1 MKKFFTLLLAVIST
15 MTAFAQTEPAIEL
28 QAEVDGNTRT
38 FSIGLATE
46 GTVQID
52 WGNGEKVTSEKLPV
66 YDSKYST
73 MTMKEVTGTVV
84 GDGKVKIY
92 GDNIVGFGCPSRVDG
107 GAQVL
112 SLDVTKATAL
122 KDLTANANKLT
133 SIDLT
138 KNTEL
143 EKLTIANNQL
153 TSIYIS
159 KCTKL
164 TELII
169 NNNLLTAIDITKNQ
183 ALQNLTISQNKFT
196 GELDLS
202 TNPALRNVYA
212 LNMEL
217 NSVKIGN
224 NTASAPRFSFN
235 NNKLTSIDASGI
247 QDAGNATLFLIGNQL
262 TEIKLPSAK
271 MNTLNIS
278 KNNFTLATLPAPD
291 ATTATKKFT
300 YAPQNDYAIAESYK
314 VGDVLDLSSQTSATL
329 NTQFAVY
336 KSDKT
341 ALTEGTDYTV
351 ADGKITFLTA
361 QEAVYVTMSSALYS
375 KFTGTSIYKTTVT
388 KVEGSTGIN
397 AVTAQGVKVSTA
409 GNEISIS
416 GLSQGDAV
424 TVANL
429 GGAVVA
435 NFHANS
441 ANAHVQAAKGLYI
454 VSINGKA
461 IKVAL

>member
-38 FSIGLATE
+38 FTIGLATE

-52 WGNGEKVTSEKLPV
+52 WGGNGEKVTSEVIPA
-66 YDSKYST
+66 YDGWNQVNVS
-73 MTMKEVTGTVV
+73 GTVS

-92 GDNIVGFGCPSRVDG
+92 GDYIVYFECSSRVD

-112 SLDVTKATAL
+112 SLDVTKATTL
-122 KDLTANANKLT
+122 KDLTANTNKLA

-143 EKLTIANNQL
+143 EKLTINNNQL
-153 TSIYIS
+153 TSIDIS

-164 TELII
+164 TTLDIT
-169 NNNLLTAIDITKNQ
+169 NNLLTAIDITKNQ
-183 ALQNLTISQNKFT
+183 ALQTLRIGQNKLT
-196 GELDLS
+196 GDLDLS
-202 TNPALRNVYA
+202 TNPTIKSVYA
-212 LNMEL
+212 LTNEL
-217 NSVKIGN
+217 TSVKIGN
-224 NTASAPRFSFN
+224 NTASKPYFSFN
-235 NNKLTSIDASGI
+235 YNKLTSIDASGI
-247 QDAGNATLFLIGNQL
+247 NDAKNAILFLIGNQL
-262 TEIKLPSAK
+262 TEIKLPSAQMK
-271 MNTLNIS
+271 TLNIS
-278 KNNFTLATLPAPD
+278 KNNFTLATLPD
-291 ATTATKKFT
+291 ATTAAKGFT
-300 YAPQNDYAIAESYK
+300 YAPQNDYVIAESYK

-397 AVTAQGVKVSTA
+397 AVTAHGVKISTA

-461 IKVAL
+461 IKVSL

>member
-38 FSIGLATE
+38 LTIGLGVE

-52 WGNGEKVTSEKLPV
+52 WGNGEKVTSEVIPAFDGWNQV
-66 YDSKYST
+66 DVS
-73 MTMKEVTGTVV
+73 GTVS
-84 GDGKVKIY
+84 GEGKVKIY
-92 GDNIVGFGCPSRVDG
+92 GDNIVYFECSSRVD

-112 SLDVTKATAL
+112 SLDVTKATTL
-122 KDLTANANKLT
+122 KDLTANTNKLA

-143 EKLTIANNQL
+143 EKLEISNNQL
-153 TSIYIS
+153 TSIDIS

-164 TELII
+164 TTLDIK
-169 NNNLLTAIDITKNQ
+169 NNLLTAIDITKNQ
-183 ALQNLTISQNKFT
+183 ALQNLTISENKFA

-224 NTASAPRFSFN
+224 NTASAPRFSLN
-235 NNKLTSIDASGI
+235 NNKLTNIDASGI
-247 QDAGNATLFLIGNQL
+247 NDAKNATLLLIGNQL
-262 TEIKLPSAK
+262 TEIKLPATQMKS
-271 MNTLNIS
+271 LNIT
-278 KNNFTLATLPAPD
+278 KNNFTLATLPAPSV
-291 ATTATKKFT
+291 AKFFT
-300 YAPQNDYAIAESYK
+300 YAPQNNYVIAESYK

-397 AVTAQGVKVSTA
+397 AVTAQEVKVSTA

-461 IKVAL
+461 IKVALQ

>member
-38 FSIGLATE
+38 FTIGLATE

-52 WGNGEKVTSEKLPV
+52 WGNGEKVTSEVIPA
-66 YDSKYST
+66 YDGYNQ
-73 MTMKEVTGTVV
+73 VNVFGTVS

-92 GDNIVGFGCPSRVDG
+92 GDNIVYFECSSRVD

-112 SLDVTKATAL
+112 SLDVTKATTL
-122 KDLTANANKLT
+122 KDLTANTNKLT
-133 SIDLT
+133 AIDLT

-143 EKLTIANNQL
+143 EKLTINNNQL
-153 TSIYIS
+153 TSIDIS

-164 TELII
+164 TTLDIT
-169 NNNLLTAIDITKNQ
+169 NNLLTAIDITKNQ
-183 ALQNLTISQNKFT
+183 ALQTLRIGQNKLT
-196 GELDLS
+196 GDLDLS
-202 TNPALRNVYA
+202 TNPTIKSVYA
-212 LNMEL
+212 LTNEL
-217 NSVKIGN
+217 TSVKIGN
-224 NTASAPRFSFN
+224 NTASKPYFSFN
-235 NNKLTSIDASGI
+235 YNKLTSIDASGI
-247 QDAGNATLFLIGNQL
+247 NDAKNATLFLIGNQL
-262 TEIKLPSAK
+262 TEIKLPATQMKS
-271 MNTLNIS
+271 LNIS

-291 ATTATKKFT
+291 ATTTAKGFT
-300 YAPQNDYAIAESYK
+300 YAPQNDYVIAESYK
-314 VGDVLDLSSQTSATL
+314 VGDVLDLSSQTSTTL

-397 AVTAQGVKVSTA
+397 AVTAQGVKISTA

>member
-38 FSIGLATE
+38 LTIGLATE

-52 WGNGEKVTSEKLPV
+52 WGNGEKVTSENIPAYDGWNQVDV
-66 YDSKYST
+66 Y
-73 MTMKEVTGTVV
+73 GTVS
-84 GDGKVKIY
+84 GEGKVKIY
-92 GDNIVGFGCPSRVDG
+92 GDNIVYFECSSRVD

-122 KDLTANANKLT
+122 KDLTANTNKLT

-138 KNTEL
+138 KNIEL
-143 EKLTIANNQL
+143 TKLTINNNQL
-153 TSIYIS
+153 TNIDIS
-159 KCTKL
+159 KCTQL
-164 TELII
+164 TTLDIS
-169 NNNLLTAIDITKNQ
+169 NNLLTAIDITKNQ
-183 ALQNLTISQNKFT
+183 ALQTLRIGQNKLT

-202 TNPALRNVYA
+202 TNPTIKLVYA
-212 LNMEL
+212 LGMKL

-224 NTASAPRFSFN
+224 NTASKPLFSLN

-247 QDAGNATLFLIGNQL
+247 QDAGNATLNLMGNQL

-271 MNTLNIS
+271 MKTLNIS

-291 ATTATKKFT
+291 ATTAARGFS
-300 YAPQNDYAIAESYK
+300 YAPQNDYVIAESYK

-361 QEAVYVTMSSALYS
+361 QEEVYVAMSSALYS
-375 KFTGTSIYKTTVT
+375 KFTGTNIYKTTVT

-397 AVTAQGVKVSTA
+397 AVTAQGVKVITA

-435 NFHANS
+435 SFHANS

>member
-38 FSIGLATE
+38 LTIGLGVE

-52 WGNGEKVTSEKLPV
+52 WGNGEKVTSEVIPA
-66 YDSKYST
+66 YDGYNQ
-73 MTMKEVTGTVV
+73 VNVFGTVS

-92 GDNIVGFGCPSRVDG
+92 GDNIVYFECSSRKDG
-107 GAQVL
+107 AKVL
-112 SLDVTKATAL
+112 SLDVTKATTL
-122 KDLTANANKLT
+122 KDLTAYTNKLA

-143 EKLTIANNQL
+143 EKLTIYSNQL
-153 TSIYIS
+153 TSIDIS

-164 TELII
+164 TTLDIK
-169 NNNLLTAIDITKNQ
+169 NNLLTAIDITKNQ
-183 ALQNLTISQNKFT
+183 ALQYLAISENKFA

-224 NTASAPRFSFN
+224 NTASKPLLSLN

-247 QDAGNATLFLIGNQL
+247 QDAGNATLNLIGNQL

-271 MNTLNIS
+271 MSILRIS
-278 KNNFTLATLPAPD
+278 KNNFTLATLPD
-291 ATTATKKFT
+291 ATTTAKGFT
-300 YAPQNDYAIAESYK
+300 YAPQNDYVIAESYK
-314 VGDVLDLSSQTSATL
+314 VGDVLDLSSQTNATL

-361 QEAVYVTMSSALYS
+361 QEAVYVTMSSAFYS

-388 KVEGSTGIN
+388 KVEGSTGSN
-397 AVTAQGVKVSTA
+397 AVTAQSVKISTA

>member
-38 FSIGLATE
+38 FTIGLATE

-52 WGNGEKVTSEKLPV
+52 WGGNGEKVTSEVIPA
-66 YDSKYST
+66 YDGWNQVNVS
-73 MTMKEVTGTVV
+73 GTVS

-92 GDNIVGFGCPSRVDG
+92 GDNIVYFECSSRVD

-112 SLDVTKATAL
+112 SLDVTKATTL
-122 KDLTANANKLT
+122 KDLTANTNKLA

-143 EKLTIANNQL
+143 EKLTINNNQL
-153 TSIYIS
+153 TSIDIS

-164 TELII
+164 TTLDIT
-169 NNNLLTAIDITKNQ
+169 NNLLTAIDITKNQ
-183 ALQNLTISQNKFT
+183 ALQTLRIGQNKLT
-196 GELDLS
+196 GDLDLS
-202 TNPALRNVYA
+202 TNPTIKSVYA
-212 LNMEL
+212 LTNEL
-217 NSVKIGN
+217 TSVKIGN
-224 NTASAPRFSFN
+224 NTASKPYFSFN
-235 NNKLTSIDASGI
+235 YNKLTSIDASGI
-247 QDAGNATLFLIGNQL
+247 NDAKNAILFLIGNQL
-262 TEIKLPSAK
+262 TEIKLPSAQMK
-271 MNTLNIS
+271 TLNIS
-278 KNNFTLATLPAPD
+278 KNNFTLATLPD
-291 ATTATKKFT
+291 ATTAAKGFT
-300 YAPQNDYAIAESYK
+300 YAPQNDYVIAESYK
-314 VGDVLDLSSQTSATL
+314 VGDVLDLSSQTIATL

-397 AVTAQGVKVSTA
+397 AVTAHGVKISTA

-461 IKVAL
+461 IKVSL

>member
-15 MTAFAQTEPAIEL
+15 MTAFAQTEPAIEV

-38 FSIGLATE
+38 FTIGLATE

-52 WGNGEKVTSEKLPV
+52 WGNGEKVTSEVIPAFDGWNQV
-66 YDSKYST
+66 DVS
-73 MTMKEVTGTVV
+73 GTVS
-84 GDGKVKIY
+84 GEGKVKIY
-92 GDNIVGFGCPSRVDG
+92 GDNIVYFECSSRVDG
-107 GAQVL
+107 AQIL
-112 SLDVTKATAL
+112 SLDVTKATTL
-122 KDLTANANKLT
+122 KDLTANTNKLT
-133 SIDLT
+133 AIDLT

-143 EKLTIANNQL
+143 EKLTINNNQL
-153 TSIYIS
+153 TSIDIS

-164 TELII
+164 TTLDIT
-169 NNNLLTAIDITKNQ
+169 NNLLTAIDITKNQ
-183 ALQNLTISQNKFT
+183 ALQTLRIGQNKLA

-202 TNPALRNVYA
+202 TNPALKTVAAPTN
-212 LNMEL
+212 EL
-217 NSVKIGN
+217 TSVKIGN
-224 NTASAPRFSFN
+224 NTADKPWFSFN
-235 NNKLTSIDASGI
+235 YNKLTNIDASGI
-247 QDAGNATLFLIGNQL
+247 NDAKNATLFLTGNLL
-262 TEIKLPSAK
+262 TEIKLPANQMKS
-271 MNTLNIS
+271 LNIT
-278 KNNFTLATLPAPD
+278 KNNFTLATLPD
-291 ATTATKKFT
+291 ATTAAKNFT
-300 YAPQNDYAIAESYK
+300 YAPQNDYVIAESYK

-341 ALTEGTDYTV
+341 ALTKGTDYTV
-351 ADGKITFLTA
+351 ADGKITFLTS

-375 KFTGTSIYKTTVT
+375 KFTGTSIYKTTIT

-435 NFHANS
+435 SFHANS

-454 VSINGKA
+454 VSINSKA

>member
-15 MTAFAQTEPAIEL
+15 MTAFAQTESAIEL

-38 FSIGLATE
+38 FTIGLATE

-52 WGNGEKVTSEKLPV
+52 WGNGEKVTSEVIPAFNGWNQV
-66 YDSKYST
+66 DVS
-73 MTMKEVTGTVV
+73 GTVS
-84 GDGKVKIY
+84 GEGKVKIY
-92 GDNIVGFGCPSRVDG
+92 GDNIVYFECSSRVD

-112 SLDVTKATAL
+112 SLDVTKATTL
-122 KDLTANANKLT
+122 KDLTANTNKLT

-143 EKLTIANNQL
+143 TKLTINNNQL
-153 TSIYIS
+153 TNIDIS
-159 KCTKL
+159 KCTQL
-164 TELII
+164 TTLDIT
-169 NNNLLTAIDITKNQ
+169 NNLLAAIDITKNL
-183 ALQNLTISQNKFT
+183 ALQTLRIGQNKLA

-202 TNPALRNVYA
+202 TNPTIMSVYA
-212 LNMEL
+212 LKNEL
-217 NSVKIGN
+217 TSVKIGN
-224 NTASAPRFSFN
+224 NTASKPYFSFN
-235 NNKLTSIDASGI
+235 ENKLTSFDASGI
-247 QDAGNATLFLIGNQL
+247 KDAGNATLFLISNQL
-262 TEIKLPSAK
+262 TEITLPSTK
-271 MNTLNIS
+271 MKSINIS
-278 KNNFTLATLPAPD
+278 KNNFTIATLPA
-291 ATTATKKFT
+291 TTVAKTLT
-300 YAPQNDYAIAESYK
+300 YAPQADYAIAETYK
-314 VGDVLDLSSQTSATL
+314 VGDVLDLSSLTNATL
-329 NTQFAVY
+329 NTQFQVM

-341 ALTEGTDYTV
+341 PLTEGTDYTI

-361 QEAVYVTMSSALYS
+361 QDAVYITMTSTLYP
-375 KFTGTSIYKTTVT
+375 KFTGTNIYKTTVT

-397 AVTAQGVKVSTA
+397 AVTAQGVKISTA

>member
-52 WGNGEKVTSEKLPV
+52 WGNGEKVTSEVIPAFDGWNQV
-66 YDSKYST
+66 NVS
-73 MTMKEVTGTVV
+73 GTVS
-84 GDGKVKIY
+84 GEGKVKIY
-92 GDNIVGFGCPSRVDG
+92 GDNIVCFECSSTVK
-107 GAQVL
+107 GAKVL

-122 KDLTANANKLT
+122 KDLTANTNKLT
-133 SIDLT
+133 SINLT

-143 EKLTIANNQL
+143 EKLTISNNQL
-153 TSIYIS
+153 TSIDIS

-164 TELII
+164 TTLDIT
-169 NNNLLTAIDITKNQ
+169 NNLLTAIDITKNL
-183 ALQNLTISQNKFT
+183 ALQTLRIGQNKLA

-202 TNPALRNVYA
+202 TNPTIMSVYA
-212 LNMEL
+212 LKNEL
-217 NSVKIGN
+217 TSVKIGN
-224 NTASAPRFSFN
+224 NTASKPYFSFN
-235 NNKLTSIDASGI
+235 ENKLTSFDASGI
-247 QDAGNATLFLIGNQL
+247 KDAGNATLFLISNQL
-262 TEIKLPSAK
+262 TEITLPSTK
-271 MNTLNIS
+271 MKSINIS
-278 KNNFTLATLPAPD
+278 KNNFTIATLPA
-291 ATTATKKFT
+291 TTVAKTLT
-300 YAPQNDYAIAESYK
+300 YAPQADYAIAETYK
-314 VGDVLDLSSQTSATL
+314 VGDVLDLSSLTNATL
-329 NTQFAVY
+329 NTQFQVM

-341 ALTEGTDYTV
+341 PLTEGTDYTI

-361 QEAVYVTMSSALYS
+361 QDAVYITMTSTLYP
-375 KFTGTSIYKTTVT
+375 KFTGTNIYKTTVT

-397 AVTAQGVKVSTA
+397 AVTAQGVKISTA

>member
-38 FSIGLATE
+38 FTIGLSTE

-52 WGNGEKVTSEKLPV
+52 WGNGEKVTSEVIPA
-66 YDSKYST
+66 YDGWNQVDVS
-73 MTMKEVTGTVV
+73 GTIS

-92 GDNIVGFGCPSRVDG
+92 GDNIVYFECSSRVDG
-107 GAQVL
+107 AQIL
-112 SLDVTKATAL
+112 SLDVTKATTL
-122 KDLTANANKLT
+122 RDLTANTNKLT

-143 EKLTIANNQL
+143 EKLTINNNQL
-153 TSIYIS
+153 TSIDIS

-164 TELII
+164 TTLDIT
-169 NNNLLTAIDITKNQ
+169 NNLLTAIDITKNQ
-183 ALQNLTISQNKFT
+183 ALQTLRIGQNKFT

-202 TNPALRNVYA
+202 TNPTIMKVYA
-212 LNMEL
+212 LDMEL

-224 NTASAPRFSFN
+224 NTASKPLFSFN
-235 NNKLTSIDASGI
+235 NNKLTSFDASGI
-247 QDAGNATLFLIGNQL
+247 QDASNAYLYLSGNLL

-271 MNTLNIS
+271 MKTLNIS

-291 ATTATKKFT
+291 ATTAAKGFT
-300 YAPQNDYAIAESYK
+300 YAPQNDYVIAESYK

-351 ADGKITFLTA
+351 AEGKITFLTA

-375 KFTGTSIYKTTVT
+375 KFTGTNIYKTTVT

-409 GNEISIS
+409 DNEISIS

-435 NFHANS
+435 NFHASS

>member
-38 FSIGLATE
+38 FTIGLGVV

-52 WGNGEKVTSEKLPV
+52 WGNGEKVTSEVIPA
-66 YDSKYST
+66 YDGYNQ
-73 MTMKEVTGTVV
+73 VNVFGTVS

-92 GDNIVGFGCPSRVDG
+92 GDNIVYFECSSRVD

-112 SLDVTKATAL
+112 SLDVTKATTL
-122 KDLTANANKLT
+122 KDLTANTNKLA

-143 EKLTIANNQL
+143 EKLTINNNQL
-153 TSIYIS
+153 TSIDIS

-164 TELII
+164 TTLDIT
-169 NNNLLTAIDITKNQ
+169 NNLLTAIDITKNQ
-183 ALQNLTISQNKFT
+183 TLQTLRIGQNKLT
-196 GELDLS
+196 GDLDLS
-202 TNPALRNVYA
+202 TNPTIKSVYA
-212 LNMEL
+212 LTNEL
-217 NSVKIGN
+217 TSVKIGN
-224 NTASAPRFSFN
+224 NTASKPYFSFN
-235 NNKLTSIDASGI
+235 YNKLTSIDASGI
-247 QDAGNATLFLIGNQL
+247 NDAKNAILFLIGNQL
-262 TEIKLPSAK
+262 TEIKLPSAQMK
-271 MNTLNIS
+271 TLNIS

-291 ATTATKKFT
+291 ATTTAKGFT
-300 YAPQNDYAIAESYK
+300 YAPQNDYVIAESYK

-375 KFTGTSIYKTTVT
+375 KFIGTSIYKTTVT

>member
-38 FSIGLATE
+38 LTIGLGVK

-52 WGNGEKVTSEKLPV
+52 WGNGEKVTSEVIPA
-66 YDSKYST
+66 YDGYNQ
-73 MTMKEVTGTVV
+73 VNVFGTVS

-92 GDNIVGFGCPSRVDG
+92 GDNIVYFECSSRVD

-112 SLDVTKATAL
+112 SLDVTKATTL
-122 KDLTANANKLT
+122 KDLTANTNKLT
-133 SIDLT
+133 AIDLT

-143 EKLTIANNQL
+143 EKLTINNNQL
-153 TSIYIS
+153 TSIDIS

-164 TELII
+164 TTLDIK
-169 NNNLLTAIDITKNQ
+169 NNLLTAIDITKNQ
-183 ALQNLTISQNKFT
+183 ALQYLAISENKFA

-224 NTASAPRFSFN
+224 NTASKPLFSLN

-247 QDAGNATLFLIGNQL
+247 QDAGNATLNLIGNQL

-271 MNTLNIS
+271 MSILRIS
-278 KNNFTLATLPAPD
+278 KNNFTLATLPD
-291 ATTATKKFT
+291 ATTAAKNFT
-300 YAPQNDYAIAESYK
+300 YAPQNDYVIAESYK

-397 AVTAQGVKVSTA
+397 AVTAQGVKISTA

>member
-38 FSIGLATE
+38 FTIGLATE

-52 WGNGEKVTSEKLPV
+52 WGDNGEKVTSEVIPA
-66 YDSKYST
+66 YDGWNQVNVS
-73 MTMKEVTGTVV
+73 GTVS

-92 GDNIVGFGCPSRVDG
+92 GDNIVYFECSSRVD

-112 SLDVTKATAL
+112 SLDVTKATTL
-122 KDLTANANKLT
+122 KDLTANTNKLA

-143 EKLTIANNQL
+143 EKLTINNNQL
-153 TSIYIS
+153 TSIDIS

-164 TELII
+164 TTLDIT
-169 NNNLLTAIDITKNQ
+169 NNLLTAIDITKNQ
-183 ALQNLTISQNKFT
+183 ALQTLRIGQNKLT
-196 GELDLS
+196 GDLDLS
-202 TNPALRNVYA
+202 TNPTIKSVYA
-212 LNMEL
+212 LTNKL
-217 NSVKIGN
+217 TSVKIGN
-224 NTASAPRFSFN
+224 NTASKPYFSFN
-235 NNKLTSIDASGI
+235 YNKLTSIDASGI
-247 QDAGNATLFLIGNQL
+247 NDAKNAILFLIGNQL
-262 TEIKLPSAK
+262 TEIKLPSAQMK
-271 MNTLNIS
+271 TLNIS
-278 KNNFTLATLPAPD
+278 KNNFTLATLPD
-291 ATTATKKFT
+291 ATTAAKGFT
-300 YAPQNDYAIAESYK
+300 YAPQNDYVIAESYK
-314 VGDVLDLSSQTSATL
+314 VGDLLDLSSQTSATL

-361 QEAVYVTMSSALYS
+361 LEAVYVTMSSALYS

-397 AVTAQGVKVSTA
+397 AVTAQGVKISTA

>member
-38 FSIGLATE
+38 FTIGLATE

-52 WGNGEKVTSEKLPV
+52 WGGNGEKVTSEVIPA
-66 YDSKYST
+66 YDGWNQVNVS
-73 MTMKEVTGTVV
+73 GTVS

-92 GDNIVGFGCPSRVDG
+92 GDNIVYFECSSRVD

-112 SLDVTKATAL
+112 SLDVTKATTL
-122 KDLTANANKLT
+122 KDLTANTNKLA

-143 EKLTIANNQL
+143 EKLTINNNQL
-153 TSIYIS
+153 TSIDIS

-164 TELII
+164 TTLDIT
-169 NNNLLTAIDITKNQ
+169 NNLLTAIDITKNQ
-183 ALQNLTISQNKFT
+183 ALQTLRIGQNKLA

-202 TNPALRNVYA
+202 TNPTIKSVYA
-212 LNMEL
+212 LTNEL
-217 NSVKIGN
+217 TSVKIGN
-224 NTASAPRFSFN
+224 NTASKPYFSFN
-235 NNKLTSIDASGI
+235 YNKLTSIDASGI
-247 QDAGNATLFLIGNQL
+247 NDAKNAILFLIGNQL
-262 TEIKLPSAK
+262 TEIKLPSMK
-271 MNTLNIS
+271 MKTLNIS
-278 KNNFTLATLPAPD
+278 KNNFTLATLPGPD
-291 ATTATKKFT
+291 ATTAAKGFT

-314 VGDVLDLSSQTSATL
+314 VGDVLDLSSQTNATL

-361 QEAVYVTMSSALYS
+361 QDAVYITMTSTLYP
-375 KFTGTSIYKTTVT
+375 KFTGTNIYKTTVT

>member
-38 FSIGLATE
+38 FTIGLATE

-52 WGNGEKVTSEKLPV
+52 WGGNGEKVTSEVIPA
-66 YDSKYST
+66 YDGWNQVDVS
-73 MTMKEVTGTVV
+73 GTVS
-84 GDGKVKIY
+84 GEGKVKIY
-92 GDNIVGFGCPSRVDG
+92 GDNIVYFECSSRVDG
-107 GAQVL
+107 AQIL
-112 SLDVTKATAL
+112 SLDVTKATTL
-122 KDLTANANKLT
+122 RDLTANTNKLT

-143 EKLTIANNQL
+143 EKLTINNNQL
-153 TSIYIS
+153 TSIDIS

-164 TELII
+164 TTLDIT
-169 NNNLLTAIDITKNQ
+169 NNLLTAIDITKNQ
-183 ALQNLTISQNKFT
+183 ALQTLRIGQNKFT

-202 TNPALRNVYA
+202 TNPTIMKVYA
-212 LNMEL
+212 LDMEL

-224 NTASAPRFSFN
+224 NTASKPLFSFN
-235 NNKLTSIDASGI
+235 NNKLTSFDASGI
-247 QDAGNATLFLIGNQL
+247 QDASNAYLYLSGNLL
-262 TEIKLPSAK
+262 TEIKLPSTK
-271 MNTLNIS
+271 MKTLNIS
-278 KNNFTLATLPAPD
+278 KNNFTLATLPD
-291 ATTATKKFT
+291 ATTAARGFT
-300 YAPQNDYAIAESYK
+300 YAPQNDYVIAESYK

-361 QEAVYVTMSSALYS
+361 QEEVYVAMSSALYS
-375 KFTGTSIYKTTVT
+375 KFTGTNIYKTTVT

-397 AVTAQGVKVSTA
+397 AVTAQGVKVITA

-435 NFHANS
+435 SFHANS

>member
-38 FSIGLATE
+38 FTIGLATE

-52 WGNGEKVTSEKLPV
+52 WGNGEKVTSEVIPAFDGWNQV
-66 YDSKYST
+66 NVS
-73 MTMKEVTGTVV
+73 GTVS
-84 GDGKVKIY
+84 GEGKVKIY
-92 GDNIVGFGCPSRVDG
+92 GDNIVYFECSSRVD

-112 SLDVTKATAL
+112 SLDVTKATTL
-122 KDLTANANKLT
+122 KDLTANTNKLT
-133 SIDLT
+133 AIDLT

-143 EKLTIANNQL
+143 EKLTINNNQL
-153 TSIYIS
+153 TSIDIS

-164 TELII
+164 TTLDIT
-169 NNNLLTAIDITKNQ
+169 NNLLTAIDITKNQ
-183 ALQNLTISQNKFT
+183 ALQTLRIGQNKLT
-196 GELDLS
+196 GDLDLS
-202 TNPALRNVYA
+202 TNPTIKSVYA
-212 LNMEL
+212 LTNEL
-217 NSVKIGN
+217 TSVKIGN
-224 NTASAPRFSFN
+224 NTASKPYFSFN
-235 NNKLTSIDASGI
+235 YNKLTSIDASGI
-247 QDAGNATLFLIGNQL
+247 NDAKNATLFLIGNQL
-262 TEIKLPSAK
+262 TEIKLPATQMKS
-271 MNTLNIS
+271 LNIS
-278 KNNFTLATLPAPD
+278 KNNFTLATLPD
-291 ATTATKKFT
+291 ATTTAKGFT
-300 YAPQNDYAIAESYK
+300 YAPQNDYVIAESYK

-397 AVTAQGVKVSTA
+397 AVTAQGVKISTA

>member
-38 FSIGLATE
+38 FTIGLATE

-52 WGNGEKVTSEKLPV
+52 WGGNGEKVTSEVIPA
-66 YDSKYST
+66 YDGWNQVNVS
-73 MTMKEVTGTVV
+73 GTVS

-92 GDNIVGFGCPSRVDG
+92 GDNIVYFECSSRVD

-112 SLDVTKATAL
+112 SLDVTKATTL
-122 KDLTANANKLT
+122 KDLTANTNKLA

-143 EKLTIANNQL
+143 EKLTINNNQL
-153 TSIYIS
+153 TSIDIS

-164 TELII
+164 TTLDIT
-169 NNNLLTAIDITKNQ
+169 NNLLTAIDITKNQ
-183 ALQNLTISQNKFT
+183 ALQTLRIGQNKLA

-202 TNPALRNVYA
+202 TNPTIKSVYA
-212 LNMEL
+212 LTNEL
-217 NSVKIGN
+217 TSVKIGN
-224 NTASAPRFSFN
+224 NTASKPYFSFN
-235 NNKLTSIDASGI
+235 YNKLTSIDASGI
-247 QDAGNATLFLIGNQL
+247 NDAKNAILFLIGNQL
-262 TEIKLPSAK
+262 TEIKLPSMK
-271 MNTLNIS
+271 MKTLNIS
-278 KNNFTLATLPAPD
+278 KNNFTLATLPD
-291 ATTATKKFT
+291 ATTTAKGFT

-375 KFTGTSIYKTTVT
+375 KFIGTSIYKTTVT

>member
-1 MKKFFTLLLAVIST
+1 MKKFFTLLLVVIST
-15 MTAFAQTEPAIEL
+15 MTAFAQTEPVIEL

-38 FSIGLATE
+38 LTIGLATE

-52 WGNGEKVTSEKLPV
+52 WGNGEKVTSEVIPAFDGWNQV
-66 YDSKYST
+66 N
-73 MTMKEVTGTVV
+73 VFGTVS

-92 GDNIVGFGCPSRVDG
+92 GDNIVFFECSSRVD

-112 SLDVTKATAL
+112 SLDVTKATTL
-122 KDLTANANKLT
+122 KDLTANTNKLT

-143 EKLTIANNQL
+143 EKLTINNNQL
-153 TSIYIS
+153 TSIDIS

-164 TELII
+164 TTLDIT
-169 NNNLLTAIDITKNQ
+169 NNLLTAIDITKNQ
-183 ALQNLTISQNKFT
+183 ALQTLRIGQNKLA

-202 TNPALRNVYA
+202 TNPTIKSVYA
-212 LNMEL
+212 LGMEL

-224 NTASAPRFSFN
+224 NTASKPLFSLN

-247 QDAGNATLFLIGNQL
+247 QDAGNATLNLVGNQL

-271 MNTLNIS
+271 MKTLNIS
-278 KNNFTLATLPAPD
+278 KNNFTLATLPD
-291 ATTATKKFT
+291 ATTTAKGFT
-300 YAPQNDYAIAESYK
+300 YAPQNDYVLAESYK

-361 QEAVYVTMSSALYS
+361 QDAVYVTMTSTAYP

>member
-38 FSIGLATE
+38 FTIGLATE

-52 WGNGEKVTSEKLPV
+52 WGGNGEKVTSEVIPA
-66 YDSKYST
+66 YDGYNQ
-73 MTMKEVTGTVV
+73 VNVFGTVS

-92 GDNIVGFGCPSRVDG
+92 GDNIVYFECSSRVD

-112 SLDVTKATAL
+112 SLDVTKATTL
-122 KDLTANANKLT
+122 KDLTANTNKLA

-143 EKLTIANNQL
+143 EKLTINNNQL
-153 TSIYIS
+153 TSIDIS

-164 TELII
+164 TTLDIT
-169 NNNLLTAIDITKNQ
+169 NNLLTAIDITKNQ
-183 ALQNLTISQNKFT
+183 ALQTLRIGQNKLT
-196 GELDLS
+196 GDLDLS
-202 TNPALRNVYA
+202 TNPTIKSVYA
-212 LNMEL
+212 LTNEL
-217 NSVKIGN
+217 TSVKIGN
-224 NTASAPRFSFN
+224 NTASKPYFSFN
-235 NNKLTSIDASGI
+235 YNKLSSIDASGI
-247 QDAGNATLFLIGNQL
+247 NDAKNAILFLIGNQL
-262 TEIKLPSAK
+262 TEIKLPSAQMK
-271 MNTLNIS
+271 TLNIS
-278 KNNFTLATLPAPD
+278 KNNFTLATLPD
-291 ATTATKKFT
+291 ATTSAKGFT
-300 YAPQNDYAIAESYK
+300 YAPQNDYVIAESYK

-361 QEAVYVTMSSALYS
+361 QEAVYVTMRSALYS
-375 KFTGTSIYKTTVT
+375 MFTGTSIYKTTVT

-397 AVTAQGVKVSTA
+397 AVTAQGVKISTA

>member
-38 FSIGLATE
+38 FTIGLATE

-52 WGNGEKVTSEKLPV
+52 WGNGEKVTSEVIPA
-66 YDSKYST
+66 YDGYNQ
-73 MTMKEVTGTVV
+73 VNVFGTVS

-92 GDNIVGFGCPSRVDG
+92 GDNIVYFECSSRVD

-112 SLDVTKATAL
+112 SLDVTKATTL
-122 KDLTANANKLT
+122 KALTANTNKLT
-133 SIDLT
+133 AIDLT

-143 EKLTIANNQL
+143 EKLTINNNQL
-153 TSIYIS
+153 TSIDIS

-164 TELII
+164 TTMDIT
-169 NNNLLTAIDITKNQ
+169 NNLLTAIDITKNQ
-183 ALQNLTISQNKFT
+183 ALQTLRIGQNKLT
-196 GELDLS
+196 GDLDLS
-202 TNPALRNVYA
+202 TNPTIKSVYA
-212 LNMEL
+212 LTNEL
-217 NSVKIGN
+217 TSVKIGN
-224 NTASAPRFSFN
+224 NTASKPYFSFN
-235 NNKLTSIDASGI
+235 YNKLTSIDASGI
-247 QDAGNATLFLIGNQL
+247 NDAKNATLFLIGNQL
-262 TEIKLPSAK
+262 TEIKLPATQMKS
-271 MNTLNIS
+271 LNIS
-278 KNNFTLATLPAPD
+278 KNNFTLATLPD
-291 ATTATKKFT
+291 ATTTAKGFT
-300 YAPQNDYAIAESYK
+300 YAPQNDYVIAESYK

-375 KFTGTSIYKTTVT
+375 KFAGTSIYKTTIT

-397 AVTAQGVKVSTA
+397 AVTAQSVKVSTA

>member
-52 WGNGEKVTSEKLPV
+52 WGNGEKVTSEVIPAFNGWNQV
-66 YDSKYST
+66 NVS
-73 MTMKEVTGTVV
+73 GTVS
-84 GDGKVKIY
+84 GEGKVKIY
-92 GDNIVGFGCPSRVDG
+92 GDNIVCFECSSRVD

-112 SLDVTKATAL
+112 SLDVTKATTL
-122 KDLTANANKLT
+122 KDLTANTNKLA

-143 EKLTIANNQL
+143 EKLTINNNQL
-153 TSIYIS
+153 TSIDIS

-164 TELII
+164 TTLDIT
-169 NNNLLTAIDITKNQ
+169 NNLLTAIDITKNQ
-183 ALQNLTISQNKFT
+183 ALQTLRIGQNKLA

-202 TNPALRNVYA
+202 TNPTIKSVYA
-212 LNMEL
+212 LTNEL
-217 NSVKIGN
+217 TSIKIGN
-224 NTASAPRFSFN
+224 NTASKPYFSFN
-235 NNKLTSIDASGI
+235 YNKLTSIDASGI
-247 QDAGNATLFLIGNQL
+247 NDAKNAILFLIGNQL
-262 TEIKLPSAK
+262 TEIKLPSAQMK
-271 MNTLNIS
+271 TLNIS
-278 KNNFTLATLPAPD
+278 KNNFTLATLPD
-291 ATTATKKFT
+291 ATTTAKGFT
-300 YAPQNDYAIAESYK
+300 YAPQNDYVIAESYK

>member
-38 FSIGLATE
+38 LTIGLGVE

-52 WGNGEKVTSEKLPV
+52 WGNGEKVTSEVIPAFDGWNQV
-66 YDSKYST
+66 NVS
-73 MTMKEVTGTVV
+73 GTVS
-84 GDGKVKIY
+84 GEGKVKIY
-92 GDNIVGFGCPSRVDG
+92 GDNIVYFECSSRVD

-112 SLDVTKATAL
+112 SLDVTKATTL
-122 KDLTANANKLT
+122 KDLTANTNKLA

-138 KNTEL
+138 KSTEL
-143 EKLTIANNQL
+143 EKLTINNNQL
-153 TSIYIS
+153 TSIDIS

-164 TELII
+164 TTLDIT
-169 NNNLLTAIDITKNQ
+169 NNLLTAIDITKNQ
-183 ALQNLTISQNKFT
+183 ALQTLRIGQNKLT
-196 GELDLS
+196 GDLDLS
-202 TNPALRNVYA
+202 TNPTIKSVYA
-212 LNMEL
+212 LKNEL
-217 NSVKIGN
+217 TSVKIGN
-224 NTASAPRFSFN
+224 NTASKPYFSFN
-235 NNKLTSIDASGI
+235 ENKLTSIDASGI
-247 QDAGNATLFLIGNQL
+247 NDAKNATLFLIGNQL
-262 TEIKLPSAK
+262 TEIKLPATQMKS
-271 MNTLNIS
+271 LNIT
-278 KNNFTLATLPAPD
+278 KNNFTLATLPAPSV
-291 ATTATKKFT
+291 AKFFT
-300 YAPQNDYAIAESYK
+300 YAPQNDYVIAKSYK

-341 ALTEGTDYTV
+341 ALTVGTDYTV
-351 ADGKITFLTA
+351 TDGKITFLTA
-361 QEAVYVTMSSALYS
+361 QEAVYVTMSSALLYS
-375 KFTGTSIYKTTVT
+375 KFTGSNIYKTTVT

-397 AVTAQGVKVSTA
+397 AVTAQGVKVNTA
-409 GNEISIS
+409 GNEITIS
-416 GLSQGDAV
+416 GLAQGDAV

>member
-38 FSIGLATE
+38 FTIGLATE

-52 WGNGEKVTSEKLPV
+52 WGGNGEKVTSEVIPA
-66 YDSKYST
+66 YDGWNQVNVS
-73 MTMKEVTGTVV
+73 GTVS

-92 GDNIVGFGCPSRVDG
+92 GDNIVYFECSSRVD

-112 SLDVTKATAL
+112 SLDVTKATTL
-122 KDLTANANKLT
+122 KDLTANTNKLA

-138 KNTEL
+138 KSTEL
-143 EKLTIANNQL
+143 EKLTINNNQL
-153 TSIYIS
+153 TSIDIS

-164 TELII
+164 TTLDIT
-169 NNNLLTAIDITKNQ
+169 NNLLTAIDITKNQ
-183 ALQNLTISQNKFT
+183 ALQTLRIGQNKLT
-196 GELDLS
+196 GDLDLS
-202 TNPALRNVYA
+202 TNPTIKSVYA
-212 LNMEL
+212 LTNEL
-217 NSVKIGN
+217 TSVKIGN
-224 NTASAPRFSFN
+224 NTASKPYFSFN
-235 NNKLTSIDASGI
+235 YNKLTSIDASGI
-247 QDAGNATLFLIGNQL
+247 NDAKNAILFLIGNQL
-262 TEIKLPSAK
+262 TKIKLPSAQMK
-271 MNTLNIS
+271 TLNIS
-278 KNNFTLATLPAPD
+278 KNNFTLATLPD
-291 ATTATKKFT
+291 ATTAAKGFT
-300 YAPQNDYAIAESYK
+300 YAPQNDYVIAESYK

-341 ALTEGTDYTV
+341 ALKEGTDYTV
-351 ADGKITFLTA
+351 TDGKITFLTA

-375 KFTGTSIYKTTVT
+375 KFAGTSIYKTTIT

-397 AVTAQGVKVSTA
+397 AVTAQGVKVSTV

>member
-38 FSIGLATE
+38 FTIGLATE

-52 WGNGEKVTSEKLPV
+52 WGNGEKVTSEVIPA
-66 YDSKYST
+66 YDGYNQ
-73 MTMKEVTGTVV
+73 VNVFGTVS

-92 GDNIVGFGCPSRVDG
+92 GDNIVYFECSSRVD

-122 KDLTANANKLT
+122 KDLTANTNKLT
-133 SIDLT
+133 AIDLT

-143 EKLTIANNQL
+143 EKLTINNNQL
-153 TSIYIS
+153 TSIDIS

-164 TELII
+164 TTLDIT
-169 NNNLLTAIDITKNQ
+169 NNLLTAIDITKNQ
-183 ALQNLTISQNKFT
+183 ALQTLRISQNKFA

-224 NTASAPRFSFN
+224 NTASKPLFSLN

-247 QDAGNATLFLIGNQL
+247 QDAGNATLNLIGNQL

-271 MNTLNIS
+271 MSILRIS
-278 KNNFTLATLPAPD
+278 KNNFTLATLPD
-291 ATTATKKFT
+291 ATTAAKNFT
-300 YAPQNDYAIAESYK
+300 YAPQNDYVIAESYK
-314 VGDVLDLSSQTSATL
+314 VGDVLDLSSQTSTTL

>member
-38 FSIGLATE
+38 LTIGLGVE

-52 WGNGEKVTSEKLPV
+52 WGNGETVTSEVIPA
-66 YDSKYST
+66 YDGYNQ
-73 MTMKEVTGTVV
+73 VNVFGTVS

-92 GDNIVGFGCPSRVDG
+92 GDNIVYFECSSRVD

-112 SLDVTKATAL
+112 SLDVTKATTL
-122 KDLTANANKLT
+122 KDLTANTNKLT
-133 SIDLT
+133 AIDLT

-143 EKLTIANNQL
+143 EKLTINNNQL
-153 TSIYIS
+153 TSIDIS

-164 TELII
+164 TTMDIT
-169 NNNLLTAIDITKNQ
+169 NNLLTAIDITKNQ
-183 ALQNLTISQNKFT
+183 ALQTLRIGQNKLT
-196 GELDLS
+196 GDLDLS
-202 TNPALRNVYA
+202 TNPTIKSVYA
-212 LNMEL
+212 LTNEL
-217 NSVKIGN
+217 TSVKIGN
-224 NTASAPRFSFN
+224 NTASKPYFSFN
-235 NNKLTSIDASGI
+235 YNKLTSIDASGI
-247 QDAGNATLFLIGNQL
+247 NDAKNATLFLIGNQL
-262 TEIKLPSAK
+262 TEIKLPATQMKS
-271 MNTLNIS
+271 LNIS
-278 KNNFTLATLPAPD
+278 KNNFTLATLPD
-291 ATTATKKFT
+291 ATTTAKGFT
-300 YAPQNDYAIAESYK
+300 YAPQNDYVIAESYK

-375 KFTGTSIYKTTVT
+375 KFTGTSVYKTTIT

-397 AVTAQGVKVSTA
+397 AVTAQSVKVSTA

>member
-38 FSIGLATE
+38 LTIGLGVE

-52 WGNGEKVTSEKLPV
+52 WGNGEKVTSENIPA
-66 YDSKYST
+66 YDGWNQVDVS
-73 MTMKEVTGTVV
+73 GTVS
-84 GDGKVKIY
+84 GEGKVKIY
-92 GDNIVGFGCPSRVDG
+92 GDNIVYFDCSSRVD

-112 SLDVTKATAL
+112 SLDVTKATTL
-122 KDLTANANKLT
+122 KDLTANTNKLT

-143 EKLTIANNQL
+143 TKLTINNNQL
-153 TSIYIS
+153 TNIDIS
-159 KCTKL
+159 KCTHL
-164 TELII
+164 TTLDIT
-169 NNNLLTAIDITKNQ
+169 NNLLTAIDITKNQ
-183 ALQNLTISQNKFT
+183 ALQTLRMGQNKLT

-202 TNPALRNVYA
+202 TNPTIKSVYA
-212 LNMEL
+212 LKNEL
-217 NSVKIGN
+217 TSVKIGN
-224 NTASAPRFSFN
+224 NTASKPTFSFN
-235 NNKLTSIDASGI
+235 ENKLTSFDATGI
-247 QDAGNATLFLIGNQL
+247 QDAVNATLFLMSNKL
-262 TEIKLPSAK
+262 TEITLPNK
-271 MNTLNIS
+271 MKSINIS
-278 KNNFTLATLPAPD
+278 KNNFTLATLPAPSV
-291 ATTATKKFT
+291 AKYFT
-300 YAPQNDYAIAESYK
+300 YAPQNDYVIAESYK

-341 ALTEGTDYTV
+341 ALTVGTDYTV

-388 KVEGSTGIN
+388 KVEGDTGIN
-397 AVTAQGVKVSTA
+397 TVTAQGVKVSTA

-416 GLSQGDAV
+416 GLAQGDAV

-435 NFHANS
+435 NFHASS

>member
-38 FSIGLATE
+38 FTIGLATE

-52 WGNGEKVTSEKLPV
+52 WGGNGEKVTSEVIPA
-66 YDSKYST
+66 YDGWNQMNVS
-73 MTMKEVTGTVV
+73 GTVS

-92 GDNIVGFGCPSRVDG
+92 GDNIVYFECSSRVD

-112 SLDVTKATAL
+112 SLDVTKATTL
-122 KDLTANANKLT
+122 KDLTANTNKLA

-143 EKLTIANNQL
+143 EKLTINNNQL
-153 TSIYIS
+153 TSIDIS

-164 TELII
+164 TTLDIT
-169 NNNLLTAIDITKNQ
+169 NNLLTAIDITKNQ
-183 ALQNLTISQNKFT
+183 ALQTLRIGQNKLT
-196 GELDLS
+196 GDLDLS
-202 TNPALRNVYA
+202 TNPAIKSVYA
-212 LNMEL
+212 LTNEL
-217 NSVKIGN
+217 TSVKIGN
-224 NTASAPRFSFN
+224 NTASKPYFSFN
-235 NNKLTSIDASGI
+235 YNKLTSIDASGI
-247 QDAGNATLFLIGNQL
+247 NDAKNAILFLIGNQL
-262 TEIKLPSAK
+262 TEIKLPSAQMK
-271 MNTLNIS
+271 TLNIS

-291 ATTATKKFT
+291 ATTTAKGFT
-300 YAPQNDYAIAESYK
+300 YAPQNDYVIAESYK

-416 GLSQGDAV
+416 GLAQGDAV
-424 TVANL
+424 IVANL

>member
-52 WGNGEKVTSEKLPV
+52 WGGNGEKVTSEVIPAFSGNNWVNV
-66 YDSKYST
+66 Y
-73 MTMKEVTGTVV
+73 GTIS

-92 GDNIVGFGCPSRVDG
+92 GDNIVYFECTSRVD

-122 KDLTANANKLT
+122 KDLTAYTNKLA

-143 EKLTIANNQL
+143 EKLTIYSNQL
-153 TSIYIS
+153 TSIDIS

-164 TELII
+164 TTLDIT
-169 NNNLLTAIDITKNQ
+169 NNLLTAIDITKNQ
-183 ALQNLTISQNKFT
+183 ALQTLKIGQNKLT
-196 GELDLS
+196 GDLDLS
-202 TNPALRNVYA
+202 TNPTIKSVYA
-212 LNMEL
+212 LTNEL
-217 NSVKIGN
+217 TSIKIGN
-224 NTASAPRFSFN
+224 NTASKPYFSFN
-235 NNKLTSIDASGI
+235 YNKLTSIDASGI
-247 QDAGNATLFLIGNQL
+247 NDAKNAILFLIGNQL
-262 TEIKLPSAK
+262 TEIKLPSAQMK
-271 MNTLNIS
+271 TLNIS
-278 KNNFTLATLPAPD
+278 KNNFTLATLPD
-291 ATTATKKFT
+291 ATTAAKGFT
-300 YAPQNDYAIAESYK
+300 YAPQNDYVIAESYK

-361 QEAVYVTMSSALYS
+361 QDAVYITMTSTLYP
-375 KFTGTSIYKTTVT
+375 KFTGTNIYKTTVT

-397 AVTAQGVKVSTA
+397 AVTAQEVKVSTA

>member
-38 FSIGLATE
+38 FTIGLATE

-52 WGNGEKVTSEKLPV
+52 WGGNGEKVTSEVIPA
-66 YDSKYST
+66 YDGWNQVNVS
-73 MTMKEVTGTVV
+73 GTVS

-92 GDNIVGFGCPSRVDG
+92 GDNIVYFECSSRVD

-112 SLDVTKATAL
+112 SLDVTKATTL
-122 KDLTANANKLT
+122 KDLTANTNKLA

-143 EKLTIANNQL
+143 EKLTINNNQL
-153 TSIYIS
+153 TSIDIS

-164 TELII
+164 TTLDIT
-169 NNNLLTAIDITKNQ
+169 NNLLTAIDVTKNQ
-183 ALQNLTISQNKFT
+183 ALQTLRIGQNKLA

-202 TNPALRNVYA
+202 TNPTIKSVYA
-212 LNMEL
+212 LTNEL
-217 NSVKIGN
+217 TSVKIGN
-224 NTASAPRFSFN
+224 NTASKPYFSFN
-235 NNKLTSIDASGI
+235 YNKLTSIDASGI
-247 QDAGNATLFLIGNQL
+247 NDAKNAILFLIGNQL
-262 TEIKLPSAK
+262 TEIKLPSMK
-271 MNTLNIS
+271 MKTLNIS
-278 KNNFTLATLPAPD
+278 KNNFTLATLPGPD
-291 ATTATKKFT
+291 ATTAAKGFT

-314 VGDVLDLSSQTSATL
+314 VGDVLDLSSQTNATL

-397 AVTAQGVKVSTA
+397 VVTAQGVKVSTA
-409 GNEISIS
+409 GYEISIS

>member
-38 FSIGLATE
+38 FIIGLGVE

-52 WGNGEKVTSEKLPV
+52 WGNGEKVTSEVIPA
-66 YDSKYST
+66 YDGYNQ
-73 MTMKEVTGTVV
+73 VNVFGTVS

-92 GDNIVGFGCPSRVDG
+92 GDNIVYFECSSRVD

-112 SLDVTKATAL
+112 SLDVTKATTL
-122 KDLTANANKLT
+122 KDLTANTNKLA

-143 EKLTIANNQL
+143 EKLTINNNQL
-153 TSIYIS
+153 TSIDIS

-164 TELII
+164 TTLDIT
-169 NNNLLTAIDITKNQ
+169 NNLLTAIDITKNQ
-183 ALQNLTISQNKFT
+183 TLQTLRIGQNKLT
-196 GELDLS
+196 GDLDLS
-202 TNPALRNVYA
+202 TNPTIKSVYA
-212 LNMEL
+212 LTNEL
-217 NSVKIGN
+217 TSVKIGN
-224 NTASAPRFSFN
+224 NTASKPYFSFN
-235 NNKLTSIDASGI
+235 YNKLTSIDASGI
-247 QDAGNATLFLIGNQL
+247 NDAKNAILFLIGNQL
-262 TEIKLPSAK
+262 TEIKLPSAQMK
-271 MNTLNIS
+271 TLNIS

-291 ATTATKKFT
+291 ATTTAKGFT
-300 YAPQNDYAIAESYK
+300 YAPQNDYVIAESYK

-416 GLSQGDAV
+416 GLAQGDAV
-424 TVANL
+424 IVANL

>member
-1 MKKFFTLLLAVIST
+1 MKKIFTLLLAVIST

-38 FSIGLATE
+38 LTIGLGVA

-52 WGNGEKVTSEKLPV
+52 WGNGEKVTSENILA
-66 YDSKYST
+66 YDGWNQ
-73 MTMKEVTGTVV
+73 VNVNGTVS
-84 GDGKVKIY
+84 GEGKVKIY
-92 GDNIVGFGCPSRVDG
+92 GDNIVFFECSSRVD

-122 KDLTANANKLT
+122 KELTANTNKLT

-143 EKLTIANNQL
+143 TKLTINNNQL
-153 TSIYIS
+153 TNIDIS
-159 KCTKL
+159 KCTQL
-164 TELII
+164 TTLDIS
-169 NNNLLTAIDITKNQ
+169 NNLLTAIDITKNQ
-183 ALQNLTISQNKFT
+183 ALQTLYISQNQFS

-202 TNPALRNVYA
+202 TNPNIKSVYA
-212 LNMEL
+212 LKNEL
-217 NSVKIGN
+217 TSVKIGN
-224 NTASAPRFSFN
+224 NTANKPLFSFN
-235 NNKLTSIDASGI
+235 YNKLTGIDASGI
-247 QDAGNATLFLIGNQL
+247 NDAKNATLSLISNQL
-262 TEIKLPSAK
+262 TEITLPSTK
-271 MNTLNIS
+271 MKSINIS
-278 KNNFTLATLPAPD
+278 KNNFTIATLPA
-291 ATTATKKFT
+291 TTVAKFLT
-300 YAPQNDYAIAESYK
+300 YAPQADYAIAESYK
-314 VGDVLDLSSQTSATL
+314 VGDVLDLSSLTSATL
-329 NTQFAVY
+329 NTQFNVL

-341 ALTEGTDYTV
+341 PLTEGTDYTI

-361 QEAVYVTMSSALYS
+361 QDAVYITMTSNVYP
-375 KFTGTSIYKTTVT
+375 KFTGTNIYKTTIT

-441 ANAHVQAAKGLYI
+441 ANAHVQAARGLYI

>member
-15 MTAFAQTEPAIEL
+15 MTALAQTEPAIEL

-38 FSIGLATE
+38 LTIGLATE

-52 WGNGEKVTSEKLPV
+52 WGNGEKVTSENIPAYDGWNQVDV
-66 YDSKYST
+66 Y
-73 MTMKEVTGTVV
+73 GTVS
-84 GDGKVKIY
+84 GEGKVKIY
-92 GDNIVGFGCPSRVDG
+92 GDNIVYFECSSRVD

-122 KDLTANANKLT
+122 KDLTANTNKLT

-138 KNTEL
+138 KNIEL
-143 EKLTIANNQL
+143 TKLTINNNQL
-153 TSIYIS
+153 TSIDIS

-164 TELII
+164 TTLDIT
-169 NNNLLTAIDITKNQ
+169 NNLLTAIDITKNQ
-183 ALQNLTISQNKFT
+183 ALQTLKIGQNKLA

-202 TNPALRNVYA
+202 TNPTIKSVYA
-212 LNMEL
+212 LTNEL
-217 NSVKIGN
+217 TSVKIGN
-224 NTASAPRFSFN
+224 NTASKPYFSFN
-235 NNKLTSIDASGI
+235 YNKLTSIDASGI
-247 QDAGNATLFLIGNQL
+247 NDAKNAILFLIGNQL
-262 TEIKLPSAK
+262 TEIKLPSMK
-271 MNTLNIS
+271 MKTLNIS

-291 ATTATKKFT
+291 ATTTAKGFT
-300 YAPQNDYAIAESYK
+300 YAPQNNYVIAESYK

-397 AVTAQGVKVSTA
+397 AVTAQEVKVSTA

>member
-38 FSIGLATE
+38 LTIGLGVE

-52 WGNGEKVTSEKLPV
+52 WGNGEKVTSEVIPAFNGWNGV
-66 YDSKYST
+66 DIS
-73 MTMKEVTGTVV
+73 GTVS
-84 GDGKVKIY
+84 GEGKVKIY
-92 GDNIVGFGCPSRVDG
+92 GDNIVFFECSSRED

-122 KDLTANANKLT
+122 KELTANTNKLT

-143 EKLTIANNQL
+143 KQLTISDNQL
-153 TSIYIS
+153 TSIDIS

-164 TELII
+164 TYLDI
-169 NNNLLTAIDITKNQ
+169 NYNLLTAIDITKNQ
-183 ALQNLTISQNKFT
+183 ALKNLKINYNKFA

-202 TNPALRNVYA
+202 TNPTIKLVYA
-212 LNMEL
+212 LGMEL

-224 NTASAPRFSFN
+224 NTASAPLFSLN

-247 QDAGNATLFLIGNQL
+247 QDAGNATLNLTGNQL

-271 MNTLNIS
+271 MRILNIF
-278 KNNFTLATLPAPD
+278 KNNFTLATLPAPTV
-291 ATTATKKFT
+291 AKTFN
-300 YAPQNDYAIAESYK
+300 YAPQNDYVIAESYK

-361 QEAVYVTMSSALYS
+361 QEAVYVTMSSALYRQ
-375 KFTGTSIYKTTVT
+375 FTGTSIYKTTVT

-397 AVTAQGVKVSTA
+397 AVTAQGVKISTA

>member
-38 FSIGLATE
+38 LTIGLGVE

-52 WGNGEKVTSEKLPV
+52 WGNGEKVTSEVIPA
-66 YDSKYST
+66 YDGYNQ
-73 MTMKEVTGTVV
+73 VNVFGTVS

-92 GDNIVGFGCPSRVDG
+92 GDNIVYFECSSRVD

-112 SLDVTKATAL
+112 SLDVTKATTL
-122 KDLTANANKLT
+122 KDLTANTNKLA

-143 EKLTIANNQL
+143 EKLTINNNQL
-153 TSIYIS
+153 TSIDIS

-164 TELII
+164 TTLDIT
-169 NNNLLTAIDITKNQ
+169 NNLLTAIDITKNQ
-183 ALQNLTISQNKFT
+183 TLQTLRIGQNKLT
-196 GELDLS
+196 GDLDLS
-202 TNPALRNVYA
+202 TNPTIKSVYA
-212 LNMEL
+212 LTNEL
-217 NSVKIGN
+217 TSVKIGN
-224 NTASAPRFSFN
+224 NTASKPYFSFN
-235 NNKLTSIDASGI
+235 YNKLTSIDASGI
-247 QDAGNATLFLIGNQL
+247 NDAKNAILFLIGNQL
-262 TEIKLPSAK
+262 TEIKLPSAQMK
-271 MNTLNIS
+271 TLNIS

-291 ATTATKKFT
+291 ATTTAKGFT
-300 YAPQNDYAIAESYK
+300 YAPQNDYVIAESYK

-424 TVANL
+424 TVTNL

>member
-1 MKKFFTLLLAVIST
+1 MKKIFTLLLAVIST

-38 FSIGLATE
+38 LTIGLGVE

-52 WGNGEKVTSEKLPV
+52 WGNGEKVTSEVIPA
-66 YDSKYST
+66 YDGWNQVNVS
-73 MTMKEVTGTVV
+73 GTVS

-92 GDNIVGFGCPSRVDG
+92 GDNIVYFECSSRVD

-112 SLDVTKATAL
+112 SLDVTKATTL
-122 KDLTANANKLT
+122 KDLTANTNKLA

-143 EKLTIANNQL
+143 EKLTINNNQL
-153 TSIYIS
+153 TSIDIS

-164 TELII
+164 TTLDIT
-169 NNNLLTAIDITKNQ
+169 NNLLAAIDITKNQ
-183 ALQNLTISQNKFT
+183 ALLTLRIGQNKLA

-202 TNPALRNVYA
+202 TNPTIKSVYA
-212 LNMEL
+212 LGMEL

-224 NTASAPRFSFN
+224 NTASKPLFSLN

-247 QDAGNATLFLIGNQL
+247 QDAGNATLNLVGNQL

-341 ALTEGTDYTV
+341 ALTKGTDYTV

-454 VSINGKA
+454 VSVNGKA

>member
-52 WGNGEKVTSEKLPV
+52 WGNGEKVTSEVIPAFDGWNQV
-66 YDSKYST
+66 NVS
-73 MTMKEVTGTVV
+73 GTVS
-84 GDGKVKIY
+84 GEGKVKIY
-92 GDNIVGFGCPSRVDG
+92 GDNIVCFECSSRVD

-112 SLDVTKATAL
+112 SLDVTKATTL
-122 KDLTANANKLT
+122 KDLTANTNKLT
-133 SIDLT
+133 AIDLT

-143 EKLTIANNQL
+143 EKLEISNNQL
-153 TSIYIS
+153 TSIDIS

-164 TELII
+164 ATMEI

-183 ALQNLTISQNKFT
+183 ALQTLRIGQNKLA

-202 TNPALRNVYA
+202 TNPTLKTVAAPTN
-212 LNMEL
+212 EL
-217 NSVKIGN
+217 TSVKIGN
-224 NTASAPRFSFN
+224 NTADKPWLSFN
-235 NNKLTSIDASGI
+235 YNKLTSIDASGI
-247 QDAGNATLFLIGNQL
+247 QDAGNATLFLIGNKL

-271 MNTLNIS
+271 MKSLNIT
-278 KNNFTLATLPAPD
+278 KNNFTLATLPAPSV
-291 ATTATKKFT
+291 AKFFT
-300 YAPQNDYAIAESYK
+300 YAPQNDYVIAESYK

-341 ALTEGTDYTV
+341 ALTVGTDYTV

-435 NFHANS
+435 SFHANS

>member
-38 FSIGLATE
+38 FTIGLGVE

-52 WGNGEKVTSEKLPV
+52 WGNGEKVTSEVIPAFDGWNQV
-66 YDSKYST
+66 N
-73 MTMKEVTGTVV
+73 VFGTVS
-84 GDGKVKIY
+84 GEGKVKIY
-92 GDNIVGFGCPSRVDG
+92 GDNIVCFECSSRVD

-143 EKLTIANNQL
+143 EKLYININQL
-153 TSIYIS
+153 TSIDIS

-164 TELII
+164 TTLNIEE
-169 NNNLLTAIDITKNQ
+169 NLLTAIDITKNQ
-183 ALQNLTISQNKFT
+183 ALQTLRISQNKFA

-202 TNPALRNVYA
+202 TNLALKYVYA
-212 LNMEL
+212 LNMDL

-224 NTASAPRFSFN
+224 NTASKPYFSFN
-235 NNKLTSIDASGI
+235 YNKLTSIDASGI
-247 QDAGNATLFLIGNQL
+247 NDAKNATLFLIGNQL
-262 TEIKLPSAK
+262 TEIKLPATQMKS
-271 MNTLNIS
+271 LNIT
-278 KNNFTLATLPAPD
+278 KNNFTLATLPAPSV
-291 ATTATKKFT
+291 AKFFT
-300 YAPQNDYAIAESYK
+300 YAPQNDYVIAESYK

-361 QEAVYVTMSSALYS
+361 QDAVYITMTSTLYP
-375 KFTGTSIYKTTVT
+375 KFTGTNIYKTTVT

-409 GNEISIS
+409 GNEISIF

>member
-38 FSIGLATE
+38 LTIGLGVE

-52 WGNGEKVTSEKLPV
+52 WGNGEKVTSEVIPA
-66 YDSKYST
+66 YDGYNQ
-73 MTMKEVTGTVV
+73 VNVFGTVS

-92 GDNIVGFGCPSRVDG
+92 GDNIVYFECSSRVD

-112 SLDVTKATAL
+112 SLDVTKATTL
-122 KDLTANANKLT
+122 KDLTANTNKLT
-133 SIDLT
+133 AIDLT

-143 EKLTIANNQL
+143 EKLTINNNQL
-153 TSIYIS
+153 TSIDIS

-164 TELII
+164 TTLDIT
-169 NNNLLTAIDITKNQ
+169 NNLLTAIDITKNQ
-183 ALQNLTISQNKFT
+183 ALQTLRIGQNKLT
-196 GELDLS
+196 GDLDLS
-202 TNPALRNVYA
+202 TNPTIKSVYA
-212 LNMEL
+212 LTNEL
-217 NSVKIGN
+217 TSVKIGN
-224 NTASAPRFSFN
+224 NTASKPYFSFN
-235 NNKLTSIDASGI
+235 YNKLTSIDASGI
-247 QDAGNATLFLIGNQL
+247 NDAKNAILFLIGNQL
-262 TEIKLPSAK
+262 TEIKLPSAQMK
-271 MNTLNIS
+271 TLNIS
-278 KNNFTLATLPAPD
+278 KNNFTLATLPD
-291 ATTATKKFT
+291 ATTAAKGFT
-300 YAPQNDYAIAESYK
+300 YAPQNDYVIAESYK

-375 KFTGTSIYKTTVT
+375 KFTGTNIYKTTVT
-388 KVEGSTGIN
+388 KVGGSTGIN

-416 GLSQGDAV
+416 GLAQGDAV

-454 VSINGKA
+454 VSINDKA